1 MKKLSSSICCIFFF
15 CCNCFAQY
23 VITQDS
29 SINKKNNIQHNLF
42 LEFWGSSSGT
52 YNITYDCSFP
62 IVQNHKI
69 AIASGF
75 EYIPSAHFFFK
86 YGGKEWIRVGVS
98 LQANYLYGKKHNHL
112 EIGSGIIFPELFR
125 PRYYLDGQNIIN
137 TDKWEFRPFHYAI
150 PLRIGYRHQK
160 SSGGFFWKIG
170 LVYFFSK
177 EIQYVAS
184 DCWVSVAFGYTL
196 KSKKHK
202 LTMTC
207 N

>member
-1 MKKLSSSICCIFFF
+1 MKKLPSSIYCFILF
-15 CCNCFAQY
+15 CCSCFAQD
-23 VITQDS
+23 VIMQDS
-29 SINKKNNIQHNLF
+29 PVHKKNNIQHNMFIELK
-42 LEFWGSSSGT
+42 GSSSGL

-62 IVQNHKI
+62 IVKNHKI
-69 AIASGF
+69 AIATGF
-75 EYIPSAHFFFK
+75 EYIPSDNFFVSIW
-86 YGGKEWIRVGVS
+86 GKEWIRVGFSIQV
-98 LQANYLYGKKHNHL
+98 NYLYGQKHNHL
-112 EIGSGIIFPELFR
+112 EIGTGVTYPELFR
-125 PRYYLDGQNIIN
+125 PSYYLDGVNIIN
-137 TDKWEFRPFHYAI
+137 SAWEFRPFYYAI
-150 PLRIGYRHQK
+150 PFRIGYRHQK